1 MFVTVEKHM
10 HSISTSKTSIIMLIL
25 SFFIKLCAALSGEL
39 EEIMRIEVRYFT
51 KTGHTKKLAEGIAK
65 ELGVVAKSIPEPVD
79 GNVDVLFLGEGLY
92 SFDID
97 PEMKAFIKT
106 LNPSAIKE
114 VVVFSSG
121 SFGNAYAPMKR
132 ELSAQ
137 GLKVSSQEFHC
148 KGTLG
153 FMHKNR
159 PNDKDVNNAA
169 VFAKTIAGKLGA

>member
-1 MFVTVEKHM
+1 MLVMIEMHL
-10 HSISTSKTSIIMLIL
+10 HSICTSKTSILMLIL
-25 SFFIKLCAALSGEL
+25 SFFIKLCTALSGEL
-39 EEIMRIEVRYFT
+39 EEIMKIEVRYFT

-65 ELGVVAKSIPEPVD
+65 ELGIAAKSISEPVE
-79 GNVDVLFLGEGLY
+79 GNVEVLFLGEGLY

-106 LNPSAIKE
+106 LNPSTVKE

-148 KGTLG
+148 KGALG

-169 VFAKTIAGKLGA
+169 VFAKTISGKLGA

>member
-1 MFVTVEKHM
+1 
-10 HSISTSKTSIIMLIL
+10 
-25 SFFIKLCAALSGEL
+25 
-39 EEIMRIEVRYFT
+39 MRIEVRYFT

-65 ELGVVAKSIPEPVD
+65 QL
-79 GNVDVLFLGEGLY
+79 
-92 SFDID
+92 
-97 PEMKAFIKT
+97 EMKAFIKT
-106 LNPSAIKE
+106 LNPSNIKE
-114 VVVFSSG
+114 VIVFSSG
-121 SFGNAYAPMKR
+121 AFGNAYAPLKK

-169 VFAKTIAGKLGA
+169 VFAKTAAGKLGV

>member
-1 MFVTVEKHM
+1 MK
-10 HSISTSKTSIIMLIL
+10 
-25 SFFIKLCAALSGEL
+25 
-39 EEIMRIEVRYFT
+39 IEVRYFT

-65 ELGVVAKSIPEPVD
+65 QLGVIAKSIPDPLD

-106 LNPSAIKE
+106 LNPGNIKE

-132 ELSAQ
+132 ELLAQ
-137 GLKVSSQEFHC
+137 GLKVSPEEFHC
-148 KGTLG
+148 KGNLG

-159 PNDKDVNNAA
+159 PNDKDVYNAA
-169 VFAKTIAGKLGA
+169 VFAKTVAGKLGV